1 MYNLV
6 HWTDHAT
13 RCCFRQAVK
22 VIAHHRD
29 SYTDCTL
36 ERGGNW
42 FPILSF
48 ADISFMLLPPDL
60 CIMHDSLQLCLH
72 GTKYNLFTTEILT
85 KL

>member
-1 MYNLV
+1 M

-22 VIAHHRD
+22 VIACHRD

-36 ERGGNW
+36 ERADNW

-60 CIMHDSLQLCLH
+60 CVMHNSLQLCLH